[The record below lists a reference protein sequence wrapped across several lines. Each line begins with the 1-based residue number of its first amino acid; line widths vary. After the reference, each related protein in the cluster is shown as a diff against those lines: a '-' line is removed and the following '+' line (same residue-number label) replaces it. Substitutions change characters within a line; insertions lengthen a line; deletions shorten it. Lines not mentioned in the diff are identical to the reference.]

1 MISFT
6 DQLTY
11 DGAGFH
17 SGPKSFGGEF
27 SQTFNSLG
35 TATFA
40 SDPVDDYS
48 NPTLVMSG
56 SVIVSLPDEE
66 NIDVLLA
73 LGGIV
78 AAHFTNSSQSRNLRM
93 IPIGNTTTTAIN
105 NNTTTTSS
113 TTTTQLVTTLPS
125 TTTSEPTFPEIT
137 FTFGITKDMTVV
149 VTDIEVAETSMVNTS
164 MNRGHLQGIN
174 KPTFY
179 LSVIG
184 SGSNSS
190 DQLQIGTSTCN
201 ITDHDNSTRICTILE
216 PLTSEFGH
224 PIKVIGSN
232 KGFGVIDGINSN
244 KYFPISY
251 ISGMT
256 PLEGSKGGGNS
267 LTITGLGFESHD
279 QTATII
285 YVGPDQNPQECT
297 IHSKTDQEI
306 RCTVPTAYKNYY
318 FADMN
323 ATIYVRIGSLQYPPA
338 QENGEEDSFIY
349 KFSQRLTSEVHSI
362 SNSSTILDGGTGSIQ
377 ITGSGFGNDTANVM
391 VSLVA
396 VNTVSKRRLK
406 QTEIHKQYNIDRIEH
421 KPLNQLHMSSF
432 FSSHLQNRDRI
443 QWRVGGSGA
452 QKQTDLRNF
461 DRKDVEKNPFHS
473 GVSLLFED
481 DFDGDP
487 ELERLEGENYRNF
500 VHRHK
505 RSTLE
510 RSILRKSGSMT
521 KHMVFRQAEIHETS
535 VFMGNVTS
543 VTNGTIE
550 MFFNEIPAGSYIIQV
565 TLVTAG
571 NAINNAT
578 LDQINSI
585 GKINSIMPKEGS
597 ILGGQSIKIT
607 GSGFHEVSN
616 TEVSIGGIS
625 CQLTEVTI
633 DTIECVTG
641 EKGSEELDAN
651 VEVYSGMFAFPTT
664 TYSYADAKT
673 PLISN
678 FSMQSGIPG
687 DNLTLYGTI
696 LDVNATHLSVKL
708 GDLDCLITGVSNDT
722 LQLKIPELPG
732 GREYPIRFH
741 SALYGNARVI
751 NSSFTVEVGILSISP
766 TQGSK
771 GGGTLLTLSGFG
783 FDRSGSLKI
792 YVCQSECKVQGPVLT
807 DTIKCLTPINFSLDN
822 ETACSVNVSQLQDD
836 AVAISPTNF
845 TYSSTLTPVLT
856 VVSPN
861 SGGSGGGT
869 RINITGEGFD
879 SSSNIVRIGGSICD
893 IISQSTLN
901 IVCDTNSHV
910 GSGVFPVKVFVPGK
924 GNAALPANGN
934 GTYQYVDYWSSIWTW
949 GGLGIPEEG
958 DFVVIES
965 GQEIVLDVS
974 TPKLGFLLIKDDPPQ
989 QNMFGCDEGVICKV
1003 ALKTY
1008 HGTYVVAETNGD
1020 ANANSHDIGELETWI
1035 VNFVASD
1042 KVTLQSLDGKYL
1054 MATTWGGAY
1063 ANSDEVG
1070 DAETFTVGLS
1080 DHLSGQFTF
1089 QSTYGKWLAAESSGD
1104 LNANRGAA
1112 VTWEAFDV
1120 IPVSESKYISIQSMF
1135 TLTFFYYSYAMLI
1148 RKDLQKSY
1156 FDQLF

>member
-56 SVIVSLPDEE
+56 SVIVSLPDEQ
-66 NIDVLLA
+66 NLDVLLA

-78 AAHFTNSSQSRNLRM
+78 AAHFTNSS
-93 IPIGNTTTTAIN
+93 NTTTTAIN
-105 NNTTTTSS
+105 NNTTT
-113 TTTTQLVTTLPS
+113 L
-125 TTTSEPTFPEIT
+125 
-137 FTFGITKDMTVV
+137 TFGITKDMTVV
-149 VTDIEVAETSMVNTS
+149 VTDVEVAETSAVTTS

-201 ITDHDNSTRICTILE
+201 ISDYVNSTKICTILE
-216 PLTSEFGH
+216 PLASEFGH

-267 LTITGLGFESHD
+267 LTITGSGFESQD
-279 QTATII
+279 QTATVI
-285 YVGPDQNPQECT
+285 YVGPDQNPQECR
-297 IHSKTDQEI
+297 ILSKTDQEI

-362 SNSSTILDGGTGSIQ
+362 SNSSTSLDGGTGSIQ

-391 VSLVA
+391 VSLIA

-406 QTEIHKQYNIDRIEH
+406 QTEIHKQYNFDRIEH

-443 QWRVGGSGA
+443 HWRVGGSGA
-452 QKQTDLRNF
+452 QKQSDLRNF

-481 DFDGDP
+481 DFNGDP

-521 KHMVFRQAEIHETS
+521 KHMVFRQAEIHEPS

-543 VTNGTIE
+543 VTNDTIE
-550 MFFNEIPAGSYIIQV
+550 MFFDEIPAGSYIIQV
-565 TLVTAG
+565 TLATTG

-578 LDQINSI
+578 LDQINSV

-597 ILGGQSIKIT
+597 ILGGQSIKII

-625 CQLTEVTI
+625 CQVTGVTI

-651 VEVYSGMFAFPTT
+651 VEVYSGMVIFPTS
-664 TYSYADAKT
+664 YSYMFSTYNYSDAKT

-678 FSMQSGIPG
+678 FSLHSGMPG
-687 DNLTLYGTI
+687 DNITLYGTI
-696 LDVNATHLSVKL
+696 LDTNATNLSVQL
-708 GDLDCLITGVSNDT
+708 GDLDCSITGVSNDT

-732 GREYPIRFH
+732 GMEYPITVH
-741 SALYGNARVI
+741 SALYGNARVTA
-751 NSSFTVEVGILSISP
+751 SGFTVEVGILSISP

-783 FDRSGSLKI
+783 FDTSGSLKI

-807 DTIKCLTPINFSLDN
+807 DTIECLTPIDFSIDN
-822 ETACSVNVSQLQDD
+822 ETVCTVNISQLQDQ
-836 AVAISPTNF
+836 AVAMSPTNF

-856 VVSPN
+856 DVSPS

-879 SSSNIVRIGGSICD
+879 SSSNMVRIGGSICD
-893 IISQSTLN
+893 IISQSTLH

-910 GSGVFPVKVFVPGK
+910 GSGDFPVEVFVPGK

-974 TPKLGFLLIKDDPPQ
+974 TPKLGFLLLKDNPPQ
-989 QNMFGCDEGVICKV
+989 QNMFGCEEGVICKV

-1008 HGTYVVAETNGD
+1008 HGTYVVAEINGD

-1042 KVTLQSLDGKYL
+1042 KVTLKSLDGKYL
-1054 MATTWGGAY
+1054 MATSSGGAY

-1070 DAETFTVGLS
+1070 DAETFTVGHS

-1089 QSTYGKWLAAESSGD
+1089 QSTYGLWLAAESWGD
-1104 LNANRGAA
+1104 LNANRGSAI
-1112 VTWEAFDV
+1112 TWEAFDV
-1120 IPVSESKYISIQSMF
+1120 IPVSGGKYISIQSIYIQSYC
-1135 TLTFFYYSYAMLI
+1135 YYSYAMLI
-1148 RKDLQKSY
+1148 RKYLHKSY